1 MKYIGEGNAYRRSKN
16 SQVLIKARTVYRHNS
31 GESLEWAP
39 KVQRCVYTHPYLSGQ
54 WTEQN
59 NNYSIAIRA
68 ADKPEYQIIYSGFFI
83 YLGNLKN
90 ERGNHHVGNIECN

>member
-1 MKYIGEGNAYRRSKN
+1 MPTEGAKTLRCLS
-16 SQVLIKARTVYRHNS
+16 KARTVYRHNS

-39 KVQRCVYTHPYLSGQ
+39 KVQRCAYIHPYLSGQ

-59 NNYSIAIRA
+59 NNYSIAIRV
-68 ADKPEYQIIYSGFFI
+68 ADKPEYQIIILRLFI
-83 YLGNLKN
+83 YLGNFEN

>member
-1 MKYIGEGNAYRRSKN
+1 MPTEGAKTLRCLY
-16 SQVLIKARTVYRHNS
+16 KARTVYRHNS

-39 KVQRCVYTHPYLSGQ
+39 KVQRCEYLHPYLSGQ

-59 NNYSIAIRA
+59 NNDSTAIRT
-68 ADKPEYQIIYSGFFI
+68 ADKPEYQVIILRLFI
-83 YLGNLKN
+83 YLGNFEN

>member
-1 MKYIGEGNAYRRSKN
+1 MPTEGAKTLRCL
-16 SQVLIKARTVYRHNS
+16 QKARTVYRHNS

-39 KVQRCVYTHPYLSGQ
+39 KVQRCEYLHPYLSGQ

-59 NNYSIAIRA
+59 NNDSTAIMA
-68 ADKPEYQIIYSGFFI
+68 ADKPEYQVIILRLFI
-83 YLGNLKN
+83 YLGNFEN

>member
-1 MKYIGEGNAYRRSKN
+1 MGAEGAKMSYEIQKR
-16 SQVLIKARTVYRHNS
+16 
-31 GESLEWAP
+31 
-39 KVQRCVYTHPYLSGQ
+39 PYLSGQ

-68 ADKPEYQIIYSGFFI
+68 ADKPEYQIIILRLFI
-83 YLGNLKN
+83 YLGNLEN